1 MNTTPMIRRIIPLSV
16 GLIALG
22 ATAGAVWFS
31 ANAALGV
38 AGGGVVMLLSFIGG
52 GWSLHRAG
60 QAAAHGST
68 RMAAGLVLLKLPV
81 LGLALWWLFQ
91 RFDPIAVVAGG
102 SVVMV
107 SIVLSALAETVGLVR
122 KEA

>member
-16 GLIALG
+16 GLIAVG
-22 ATAGAVWFS
+22 AMVGAVWFGTQV
-31 ANAALGV
+31 AVGV

-81 LGLALWWLFQ
+81 LGMALWWLFQ

-102 SVVMV
+102 SAVMV
-107 SIVLSALAETVGLVR
+107 SIVLSALAETSGLIR